1 MNHSALVH
9 SVNKS
14 SSSIEHFI
22 EQTHG
27 PQQALQLSW
36 LVPLTVIYLLI
47 LVCGLLGNAITILI
61 IYRFRYMQT
70 ITNLYLCNLAITDL
84 LSLTFSKYSSIAQL
98 LWRQDY
104 LISGRQNTHKHTHYY
119 CSIFRHG
126 VCFYQSSSAYRN
138 STKVLSNVG
147 NLIFI

>member
-9 SVNKS
+9 SANKS

-98 LWRQDY
+98 L
-104 LISGRQNTHKHTHYY
+104 
-119 CSIFRHG
+119 
-126 VCFYQSSSAYRN
+126 
-138 STKVLSNVG
+138 
-147 NLIFI
+147 